1 MIETPSA
8 ALTADAIAR
17 EADFLSIGTNDLI
30 QYTLAVDRVNENV
43 AFMYEPLH
51 LSILRLLRH
60 IIEAT
65 HSAAKLVG
73 MCGEMA
79 GDPAFTTIL
88 MGLGL
93 DEFSVPPIAVPKIKK
108 IIRSSSIAD
117 SKKLVQEIFG
127 TDDYN
132 TVVNLLRKPHQ
143 KG

>member
-1 MIETPSA
+1 
-8 ALTADAIAR
+8 
-17 EADFLSIGTNDLI
+17 
-30 QYTLAVDRVNENV
+30 
-43 AFMYEPLH
+43 
-51 LSILRLLRH
+51 
-60 IIEAT
+60 
-65 HSAAKLVG
+65 VG